1 MQKKE
6 EREEEREN
14 YGNVLRKGRAATRRY
29 ARQ

>member
-6 EREEEREN
+6 EREEEN